1 MSEAKHTLGPWV
13 RGDGDPHRILSSSTW
28 DCVAEVNDAL
38 PDSEANA
45 NLIAAAPDLL
55 SALERMECTFYLL
68 LQGKLHRDADEVLAK
83 AQAALDKAQ
92 GHSL

>member
-1 MSEAKHTLGPWV
+1 MSEAKHTPGPWV

-45 NLIAAAPDLL
+45 NLIIAAPELL
-55 SALERMECTFYLL
+55 DALERCSKLI
-68 LQGKLHRDADEVLAK
+68 QGEVPAFVIDTIRKAK
-83 AQAALDKAQ
+83 